1 LSRKNI
7 IFFALLILLILGIF
21 LSLAL
26 GSVAIPFAE
35 VFKALFGL
43 ETKEAVQSTIVWQLR
58 MPRTL
63 AAMLAGA
70 ALSISGL
77 LMQTFF
83 RNPIAGPFVLGI
95 SSGAG
100 LGAAI
105 WIMGAGLLVQWGLI
119 STASLYGSWALVLSA
134 CMGAALVLVILLLVS
149 RRMPDV
155 NTLLILGL
163 MLGSSVS
170 ALVMILQ
177 FFSGKQE
184 LQRFILWSMGDL
196 GSLTWQE
203 LSILSPIVIIGIS
216 FALLLA
222 QPLNAMLL
230 GETYAKSLGV
240 SVNQLRRHIII
251 ITAILAGSITAFCGP
266 IAFVG
271 IAVPHIAR
279 LLWRTQRHQTLIG
292 GSLLLGMLVLLYC
305 QLLAQLPLKDN
316 ILPINAVTSLLGAPI
331 VIWIVI
337 SIRQTN
343 R

>member
-1 LSRKNI
+1 MS
-7 IFFALLILLILGIF
+7 
-21 LSLAL
+21 
-26 GSVAIPFAE
+26 IPFVE
-35 VFKALFGL
+35 LFKALFGF
-43 ETKEAVQSTIVWQLR
+43 ETKEVVQSTIVWQLR

-134 CMGAALVLVILLLVS
+134 CMGAALVLIILLLVS

-203 LSILSPIVIIGIS
+203 LSILSPIVSIAIF

-230 GETYAKSLGV
+230 GETYARSLGV
-240 SVNQLRRHIII
+240 SVNQLRRQIII

>member
-1 LSRKNI
+1 MSRKNI
-7 IFFALLILLILGIF
+7 IFFALSLLLILGIF

-26 GSVAIPFAE
+26 GSVSIPFVE
-35 VFKALFGL
+35 LFKALFGF
-43 ETKEAVQSTIVWQLR
+43 ETKEVVQSTIVWQLR

-134 CMGAALVLVILLLVS
+134 CMGAALVLIILLLVS

-203 LSILSPIVIIGIS
+203 LSILSPIVSIAIF

-230 GETYAKSLGV
+230 GETYARSLGV
-240 SVNQLRRHIII
+240 SVNQLRRQIII